1 MTGERERK
9 IRKKIPCEREL
20 GGNMGGGKGRGKMPG
35 DKLRKKKKITDFKKI
50 LHLT

>member
-20 GGNMGGGKGRGKMPG
+20 GGNMGGGEGEGENARRQVEEEEE
-35 DKLRKKKKITDFKKI
+35 DN
-50 LHLT
+50 